1 MTDPAALEQAWR
13 EHHPYTVNLAY
24 QMLGDIGA
32 AEDTAQEAFL
42 RLARVEIEGL
52 QDIRAWLT
60 VVTGRLCLDHVRSAR
75 ARLERVDTDDVI
87 ERAAPGADPADR
99 ITLDDEVR
107 AALFEVLNRLSPGER
122 VPPAICRR

>member
-1 MTDPAALEQAWR
+1 M
-13 EHHPYTVNLAY
+13 NLAY

-42 RLARVEIEGL
+42 RLARVEIERL

-87 ERAAPGADPADR
+87 ETAAPGADPADR